1 MHLQRLVVALAALP
15 VFYLYIMKL
24 PQIFFFVLLLVVAVM
39 AQLEFY
45 SMYKISGVMKKAGL
59 LMGVA
64 ILLMTYYSPNS
75 ISNIILISFVLVTS
89 VRLFG
94 KRDPMSSLN
103 DISPVML
110 SLLYIPSLLG
120 LQLSLR
126 QNGPEWIIFLFGSVW
141 ASDSLAYY
149 IGKGIGKRRLYMEVS
164 PNKTVAGAF
173 GSLFGGA
180 LSACLLDLLL
190 VKRLGLSRAVLAGII
205 IGATTI
211 TGDLVESMFKRDAG
225 VKDSSNIIPGH
236 GGILDKI
243 DGVLFAG
250 PALYWILVVL
260 NNYR

>member
-1 MHLQRLVVALAALP
+1 MHLQRLIVALAVLP
-15 VFYLYIMKL
+15 IFYLYIMKL
-24 PQIFFFVLLLVVAVM
+24 PQIFFFILLLAVSVI

-45 SMYKISGVMKKAGL
+45 SMYNIRGVMKKTGL

-89 VRLFG
+89 VRLVS
-94 KRDPMSSLN
+94 KRDPLSSLN

-120 LQLSLR
+120 LQISLR

-173 GSLFGGA
+173 GSLLGGA

-190 VKRLGLSRAVLAGII
+190 VHRMGLSKAIFVGII

-236 GGILDKI
+236 GGVLDKI

-260 NNYR
+260 SNYR